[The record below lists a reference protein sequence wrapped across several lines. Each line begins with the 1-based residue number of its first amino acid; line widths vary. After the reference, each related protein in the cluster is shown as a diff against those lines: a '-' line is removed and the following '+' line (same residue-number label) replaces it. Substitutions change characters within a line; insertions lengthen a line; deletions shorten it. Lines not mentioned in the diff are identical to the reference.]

1 MTANDNNVL
10 TPDFKEIETK
20 NPDEGL
26 RQGLFEAQAA
36 RIVEL
41 QAEIASRQ
49 EEIDNLKSLIL
60 DSHPVGTYQA
70 GNLKVQVKPGAR
82 RINAGTFEKAYPAT
96 KYPGAYQLR
105 PRPLSQL
112 EKLLSA
118 DASTRP
124 YANWRRRARPVF
136 PCIRCSAGIRRQPSR
151 RRMTGPTR
159 CASTTPAK
167 RLQSKA
173 STRPHWPT
181 SRKPST
187 TFSRR

>member
-1 MTANDNNVL
+1 MTANDNNAL

-112 EKLLSA
+112 ERLLTA
-118 DASTRP
+118 DAVAD
-124 YANWRRRARPVF
+124 YAV
-136 PCIRCSAGIRRQPSR
+136 SGK
-151 RRMTGPTR
+151 PTVVV
-159 CASTTPAK
+159 S
-167 RLQSKA
+167 
-173 STRPHWPT
+173 
-181 SRKPST
+181 
-187 TFSRR
+187 